1 MRNAGIFDDF
11 MRMINNVGLMEF
23 MQDERPQ
30 YANLTKIF
38 VESFKFNNATFNPTV
53 EFKIYDRACNMDLKR
68 FCRVIGVAPSGTARK
83 IRTEP
88 RELVDLYRELSYD
101 DLRKVQR
108 GKIRNIQF
116 PAIRYFT
123 YYLATS
129 VLARENTSNIS
140 SYHLA
145 FLAHAL
151 KNNKTYNLSALIA
164 RRLAAKGPIFGGIIA
179 ARVLAHLGLPVDPAD
194 ELLIPERLDLA
205 AMKLH
210 DFVTTNSNNGHLMYR
225 VVFANEPELEVR
237 LPQPSLFSVFRG
249 PLSYSRE
256 DLDTTSVHR
265 ISIYSTTLSTDR
277 RPSWRPLRTTP
288 CTTVVHPRAFTRT
301 RNPHCHTL
309 RGRLAG
315 SHGDDV
321 SHLGQKPKLG
331 GRYADSSLILLY
343 SYHVGTLYIH
353 VLVCFF
359 SLFRFCFLLSFYFS
373 QNIKRPKIF
382 PLFLLFLNL

>member
-1 MRNAGIFDDF
+1 MDKHTYGEIFERQTPSSSRETRASRSRGAHRPSYNEDLLAPRIGEEEDDGVPHPSIFPCFNFMRDAGIYDDF
-11 MRMINNVGLMEF
+11 IRMINNVGLMEF

-38 VESFKFNNATFNPTV
+38 VESFKFNNSTFNPTV

-83 IRTEP
+83 IKSQP
-88 RELVDLYRELSYD
+88 PELLDLYHELSYD
-101 DLRKVQR
+101 DHRRVQR

-140 SYHLA
+140 CYHLA

-151 KNNKTYNLSALIA
+151 KNDKTYNLGALIA

-179 ARVLAHLGLPVDPAD
+179 ARVLADLGLSVDPSD

-210 DFVTTNSNNGHLMYR
+210 DFVTTNSYNGHLMYR
-225 VVFANEPELEVR
+225 VVFANGPELEVR

-256 DLDTTSVHR
+256 DLDNHLGAPDFHLQH
-265 ISIYSTTLSTDR
+265 YPEDR
-277 RPSWRPLRTTP
+277 QETFMAPPEDYTVYYGGASSSFHSDEEPSSSHTEGAPSWQPW
-288 CTTVVHPRAFTRT
+288 
-301 RNPHCHTL
+301 
-309 RGRLAG
+309 G
-315 SHGDDV
+315 
-321 SHLGQKPKLG
+321 
-331 GRYADSSLILLY
+331 
-343 SYHVGTLYIH
+343 
-353 VLVCFF
+353 
-359 SLFRFCFLLSFYFS
+359 
-373 QNIKRPKIF
+373 
-382 PLFLLFLNL
+382 